1 VPTGNRVLGA
11 LLHPWKKG
19 YVWNRWVYRP
29 QEVVTL
35 ILDGVK
41 RLEYRGYDSAG
52 VAVVTH
58 NGQLEIR
65 RAPDKLCNL
74 EEAVPQRFRQGQ
86 I

>member
-1 VPTGNRVLGA
+1 VPCFTLGRKA
-11 LLHPWKKG
+11 MCGIVGYIGPKK
-19 YVWNRWVYRP
+19 
-29 QEVVTL
+29 VVTL